1 MTPNPQAP
9 TQDPLY
15 ASKMSRA
22 DKKKLADAK
31 SVRGLDDEI
40 ALLRLKLNKLVDD
53 DPDNIPL
60 IFKGADLIVRAVGAK
75 ARVAKDSPDDAADGI
90 ATLIKDV
97 ALELGMN
104 VIHENCECG
113 PECHSRT

>member
-75 ARVAKDSPDDAADGI
+75 ARVAKDSPEDSDNAVIDMLREAAD
-90 ATLIKDV
+90 TLGLDRV
-97 ALELGMN
+97 PWS
-104 VIHENCECG
+104 CECG
-113 PECHSRT
+113 PECHSRN